1 MKAAI
6 NQVWDFIVR
15 WRTRLFNGIGALL
28 VLVAPLLGAPEV
40 QAVIPAKYLPY
51 VIAAV
56 FIINV
61 WMRPRV
67 AATKDDAEVQVR
79 ETLKAADGPAVIT
92 VKTPSNSKTIVNV

>member
-1 MKAAI
+1 MSHI
-6 NQVWDFIVR
+6 NSIWDFIVR
-15 WRTRLFNGIGALL
+15 WRTRLFNGIGAAGAGRP
-28 VLVAPLLGAPEV
+28 APGAPEV

-61 WMRPRV
+61 LMRPRV

-92 VKTPSNSKTIVNV
+92 VKTPGNSKTIVNV

>member
-1 MKAAI
+1 MNKL
-6 NQVWDFIVR
+6 WDFIVR

-28 VLVAPLLGAPEV
+28 VLIAPLLGAPEV
-40 QAVIPAKYLPY
+40 QAVIPPKYLPY

-56 FIINV
+56 FIINF

-79 ETLKAADGPAVIT
+79 ETLKRAEGPALIT
-92 VKTPSNSKTIVNV
+92 VKTTDATKTIVNA

>member
-1 MKAAI
+1 MSQI
-6 NQVWDFIVR
+6 NGIWDFIVR

-40 QAVIPAKYLPY
+40 QAVIPPKYLPY

-61 WMRPRV
+61 RMRPRV

-79 ETLKAADGPAVIT
+79 ETLKATEGPAVVE
-92 VKTPSNSKTIVNV
+92 VKTGGLTKAVIRA